1 MCEGYTY
8 SDRLAIWYIGL
19 RNPIIRRTNNLEK
32 KWKMEAFDKEKRGV
46 KALRAYSG
54 TTVLNTEEL
63 TDTLVRACDAIMQR
77 KLEPSCYKELCQL
90 LERCISSRDGGDQK
104 TKAAEVKRKLIVE
117 EPLPKHGPMIIRLL
131 MRKS

>member
-19 RNPIIRRTNNLEK
+19 RNPPIIRRTNNLEK

-77 KLEPSCYKELCQL
+77 KLEPSCYKELC
-90 LERCISSRDGGDQK
+90 R
-104 TKAAEVKRKLIVE
+104 KADANSWSDAYRVVMAEIRRR
-117 EPLPKHGPMIIRLL
+117 RLL
-131 MRKS
+131 KSNGN